1 MSRIKLALAAG
12 AVAVL
17 VAACSSNSATST
29 GASAPPSTA
38 AQPTSTA
45 PAALGTMSTSAAV
58 STAAATSGALTGTW
72 NGRYSGGYQGTFT
85 LTWQQSGGNL
95 SGSITLSNP
104 AITLPIH
111 GTVAAGAI
119 RFGTVGSVGIT
130 YSGTAS
136 GNSMSGSYDVGTGTG
151 GPWSASK
158 A

>member
-1 MSRIKLALAAG
+1 
-12 AVAVL
+12 
-17 VAACSSNSATST
+17 
-29 GASAPPSTA
+29 
-38 AQPTSTA
+38 
-45 PAALGTMSTSAAV
+45 MSTSAAV